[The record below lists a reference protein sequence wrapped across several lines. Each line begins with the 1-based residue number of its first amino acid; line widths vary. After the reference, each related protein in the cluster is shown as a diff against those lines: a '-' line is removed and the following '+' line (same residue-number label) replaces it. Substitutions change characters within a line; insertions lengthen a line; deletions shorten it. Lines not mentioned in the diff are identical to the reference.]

1 MGKKL
6 GLDKQYSS
14 LLTSVNKNSPS
25 RSYNLG
31 PITEGTPKSP
41 FIKRGLNLTTS
52 VNKVSK
58 LLNVGKKVFGRTPI
72 GKAVGL
78 AIAAG
83 TGANI
88 GYEYG
93 KDKFKSFK
101 EDIKRVTGYK
111 TDKKNKSSSNES
123 YEEGR
128 KEGSKKFKQLKE
140 KVSNTAGQVTGF
152 LTGKRYGGAM
162 KKMNGGMMQGYGAAR
177 TSGMGLEDE
186 SLPPGQMVRASKG
199 TMAKVK
205 KAALTA
211 TALLGANYVGKR
223 SGEKAI
229 IDSINSGQAFKPE
242 GAKMSLFGAS
252 LKRSK
257 GGGMDAG
264 AAQNKADFRAR
275 VMKLAQRNATEDRI
289 TKADI
294 AEATRII
301 KGRLPSGR

>member
-6 GLDKQYSS
+6 GLDTAY
-14 LLTSVNKNSPS
+14 NKLKAV
-25 RSYNLG
+25 LG
-31 PITEGTPKSP
+31 TYPITGGTPTST
-41 FIKRGLNLTTS
+41 FMKRSLNLRAGSGDVKTKYPSALTTS
-52 VNKVSK
+52 VNKGSK

-128 KEGSKKFKQLKE
+128 KEGSKKFEQLKE
-140 KVSNTAGQVTGF
+140 KVSNTAGQFTGF

-162 KKMNGGMMQGYGAAR
+162 KKMSGGMMQGYGAAR

-186 SLPPGQMVRASKG
+186 SLMPGTIYKASEGICYQPIKDQLCQYK
-199 TMAKVK
+199 KVLPKQGKEIKNKTKEK
-205 KAALTA
+205 K
-211 TALLGANYVGKR
+211 K
-223 SGEKAI
+223 
-229 IDSINSGQAFKPE
+229 
-242 GAKMSLFGAS
+242 
-252 LKRSK
+252 
-257 GGGMDAG
+257 
-264 AAQNKADFRAR
+264 
-275 VMKLAQRNATEDRI
+275 
-289 TKADI
+289 
-294 AEATRII
+294 
-301 KGRLPSGR
+301 

>member
-6 GLDKQYSS
+6 GLDAAYK
-14 LLTSVNKNSPS
+14 
-25 RSYNLG
+25 
-31 PITEGTPKSP
+31 
-41 FIKRGLNLTTS
+41 GLNLTTS
-52 VNKVSK
+52 VNKNSV
-58 LLNVGKKVFGRTPI
+58 LNKINLSGSTGMKAYDSTKMLTNSIALGVKKVVKTFGKKALSIGKKVLGRTPV

-162 KKMNGGMMQGYGAAR
+162 KKMSGGMMQGYGAAR
-177 TSGMGLEDE
+177 TSGMGLEDQ
-186 SLPPGQMVRASKG
+186 SLMPGQMVRASKG
-199 TMAKVK
+199 TMLSAK
-205 KAALTA
+205 
-211 TALLGANYVGKR
+211 
-223 SGEKAI
+223 
-229 IDSINSGQAFKPE
+229 QC
-242 GAKMSLFGAS
+242 
-252 LKRSK
+252 
-257 GGGMDAG
+257 
-264 AAQNKADFRAR
+264 
-275 VMKLAQRNATEDRI
+275 
-289 TKADI
+289 
-294 AEATRII
+294 
-301 KGRLPSGR
+301 

>member
-1 MGKKL
+1 MSKKL
-6 GLDKQYSS
+6 GLDAAYK
-14 LLTSVNKNSPS
+14 
-25 RSYNLG
+25 
-31 PITEGTPKSP
+31 
-41 FIKRGLNLTTS
+41 GLNLTTS
-52 VNKVSK
+52 VNKNSVLNKINLSGSTGMKAYDSTKMLTNSIALGIKQPSK
-58 LLNVGKKVFGRTPI
+58 LTFGKKALSIGKKVLGKTPV

-162 KKMNGGMMQGYGAAR
+162 KKMSGGMMQGYGAAR

-186 SLPPGQMVRASKG
+186 SLMPGQMVRASKG

-223 SGEKAI
+223 SGEKAV

-257 GGGMDAG
+257 GG
-264 AAQNKADFRAR
+264 K
-275 VMKLAQRNATEDRI
+275 
-289 TKADI
+289 
-294 AEATRII
+294 I
-301 KGRLPSGR
+301 KK

>member
-1 MGKKL
+1 MSKKL
-6 GLDKQYSS
+6 GLDAAYK
-14 LLTSVNKNSPS
+14 
-25 RSYNLG
+25 
-31 PITEGTPKSP
+31 
-41 FIKRGLNLTTS
+41 GLNLTTS
-52 VNKVSK
+52 VNKNSVLNKINLSGSTGMKAYDSTKMLTNSIALGIKQPSK
-58 LLNVGKKVFGRTPI
+58 LTFGKKALSIGKKVLGKTPV

-111 TDKKNKSSSNES
+111 TDKKMS
-123 YEEGR
+123 
-128 KEGSKKFKQLKE
+128 
-140 KVSNTAGQVTGF
+140 
-152 LTGKRYGGAM
+152 
-162 KKMNGGMMQGYGAAR
+162 GGMMQGYGAAR

-223 SGEKAI
+223 SGEKAV

-257 GGGMDAG
+257 GG
-264 AAQNKADFRAR
+264 K
-275 VMKLAQRNATEDRI
+275 K
-289 TKADI
+289 
-294 AEATRII
+294 I
-301 KGRLPSGR
+301 KNNV